1 MIRSGKGS
9 FPGTRNAA
17 CYPEVQ
23 ENQGF
28 MRGNSVLCEMT
39 QNDRVEIYGV
49 YKTQQYVLGGRSC
62 NKCYLLRFLLF
73 SREPTVIAEWP
84 PSIGILK
91 SCIGGPIEVDEIEG
105 FLTETPM

>member
-1 MIRSGKGS
+1 MIRSGEGD
-9 FPGTRNAA
+9 FPETRETLHAIQKSRKTKELYGVTA
-17 CYPEVQ
+17 
-23 ENQGF
+23 F
-28 MRGNSVLCEMT
+28 CEMT
-39 QNDRVEIYGV
+39 QNDRVEIGGF
-49 YKTQQYVLGGRSC
+49 TSPAVLSSRGC
-62 NKCYLLRFLLF
+62 NKCYLLRFLLL